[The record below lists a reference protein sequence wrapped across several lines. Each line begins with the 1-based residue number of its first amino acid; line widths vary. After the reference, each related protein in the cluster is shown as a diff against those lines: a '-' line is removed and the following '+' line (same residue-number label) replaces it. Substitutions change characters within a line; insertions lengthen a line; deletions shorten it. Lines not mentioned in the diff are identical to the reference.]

1 MMFLLAKLAKEIT
14 SVYAIF
20 FVHLYLIIL
29 FINYGLLSTLPNGL

>member
-20 FVHLYLIIL
+20 FVPFISDNSLY
-29 FINYGLLSTLPNGL
+29 